1 MTEHEPPRSASLEL
15 TTDEV
20 YDYLGYSN
28 CESRCRVRF
37 YEAPGPSPVLLVEE
51 LQDNPGTSITN
62 MVEYL
67 AAELAARHCPQRLE
81 EPEPFRWIE
90 RYPRTERERRQGMVK
105 YSLVTS
111 PPTARPW
118 SRGGVSG
125 AARSVRPTGASL
137 TVRRSSSCWRAVPP
151 IAARI
156 GSRPTISSTEE
167 PSTSP
172 AVLHRPVST

>member
-1 MTEHEPPRSASLEL
+1 MTEHEPPRSESLEL

-37 YEAPGPSPVLLVEE
+37 YEAPGLSPVFLVEE

-90 RYPRTERERRQGMVK
+90 RYPRTESERRQGMVE
-105 YSLVTS
+105 YSLVTFAS
-111 PPTARPW
+111 Y
-118 SRGGVSG
+118 
-125 AARSVRPTGASL
+125 RPTVVTRWGRRRRKLGKADWRYVDGA
-137 TVRRSSSCWRAVPP
+137 
-151 IAARI
+151 
-156 GSRPTISSTEE
+156 TIEQLLE
-167 PSTSP
+167 GLPSDRGEDQLK
-172 AVLHRPVST
+172 ADDFFR